1 MEPSVQHYGQ
11 WSRAIRSSRYT
22 MPVKGYIRGLS
33 TLHQRHTNH
42 ARFHGCLTVMII
54 GSLMILF
61 QSHGGDLGL
70 EMVVIRFLEEI
81 LNVYSKMIASY
92 SYIYNLS

>member
-1 MEPSVQHYGQ
+1 
-11 WSRAIRSSRYT
+11 
-22 MPVKGYIRGLS
+22 
-33 TLHQRHTNH
+33 
-42 ARFHGCLTVMII
+42 MII

-92 SYIYNLS
+92 SNIYNLS